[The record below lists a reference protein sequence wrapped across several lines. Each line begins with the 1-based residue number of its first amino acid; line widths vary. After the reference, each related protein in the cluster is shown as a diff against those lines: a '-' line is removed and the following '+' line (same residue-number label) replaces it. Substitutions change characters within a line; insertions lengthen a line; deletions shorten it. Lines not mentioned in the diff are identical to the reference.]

1 MNCLRLIRS
10 NVCVFVRGV
19 RGVNLF
25 SKRLSFFLFL
35 LVFIPT
41 VSFTQITGG
50 GIISTSNGCQVWN
63 LPHAFTGTVFVG
75 DGGGF
80 EVYEWQRSQDPTFLI
95 GPVTTLC
102 PTRNCTD
109 ASSLS
114 GTWYYRRKVF
124 RTDIPGDIFYSNVL
138 KVVMMPTVSI
148 TGSLTLCQNA
158 ASPSLTVTATGGTAP
173 YSVTYSINGAAPVTA
188 TTTTGAGTMTGTLSI
203 TVPTSTAGV
212 FTYSLTSV
220 VDANSL
226 SEGCTNTNVSS
237 SATITV
243 TALPTAT
250 INANTLTACLSGIS
264 PVVTITGSGGTAPYT
279 FIYTINGGPNQTIT
293 STAASADLTVP
304 VSSSG
309 NFIYQL
315 VSVQESST
323 TACINAQTSSLTVVV
338 NPKPVFASIDP
349 LEPTIC
355 YGTSFFNVTLTYSNI
370 PTEYKLDWSS
380 LATSHGFTNVGYT
393 TNNFISGSPLTI
405 AVPTATAQIT
415 TYSGTLT
422 VRNALTGCESDP
434 GTAQFKINP
443 VPILGTITGVSPVCV
458 GSTLSLSNS
467 LGGGTWTIN
476 NANAT
481 IGALTGMVTG
491 SAAGSSVVTYSV
503 TNVQGCSSLTTT
515 SVIINA
521 LPVLGMI
528 TGVSPVCLGS
538 TLNLSNSLTGGIWTI
553 NNANATIG
561 SLTGLLTGS
570 AAGTSVV
577 TYSVTNSDGCSNL
590 TTTTVTIN
598 ALPTVAA
605 ITGLNAVCVGSN
617 ITLANAT
624 GGGVWSLNNANATVN
639 GSGVLTGSTAGTTT
653 VSYAVTDVNNCTTI
667 VTSTKT
673 INALPTVAAITGLNA
688 VCVGSN
694 ITLANAT
701 NGGVWSMNN
710 ANATINGSGVLT
722 GSTAGTTTVSYAVTD
737 VNNCTTIVTSTKTI
751 NALPTV
757 AAITGLNAVC
767 VGSNITLANAT
778 NGGVWSVNNANATI
792 NGSGVLTGSTAGT
805 TTVSYAVTD
814 VNNCTTIVTSTK
826 TINSLPTV
834 AAITG
839 LNAVCVGSNIT
850 LANAT
855 NGGVWSVN
863 NANATINGS
872 GVLTGSTVGTTTVS
886 YAVTNGNNCTNT
898 VTSIK
903 TINALPV
910 ATITPNGSLT
920 FCAGN
925 SVNLTANN
933 AVSYLWSNGATTNTL
948 SNITN
953 SGTFSV
959 TVTDANGC
967 SNTAAP
973 VVVTVH
979 ALPTLNITNPI
990 PICSPG
996 TVNLTAAAI
1005 TTGSSAG
1012 LQYSYWTNATASTAL
1027 TAPSSVGTSG
1037 TYYIRAIETVNNC
1050 SVIRPVTVA
1059 ILPQAA
1065 MLVNTPAAVCA
1076 PNTIDITTAAV
1087 TNGSTA
1093 GLTYT
1098 YFTDALGTVTLN
1110 NANAIAQSGTYYIKG
1125 TPTTGCSTV
1134 VPVQVV
1140 INPPPVLVVNN
1151 PTAVCAPSLIDLTR
1165 NEIIAG
1171 SENNLRF
1178 NYYIDA
1184 ALNAEIGN
1192 PAQINNSGTYYIR
1205 ATSNVTGCRSSLPVS
1220 VTVNPIPSGQ
1230 LQTPPVNFICENG
1243 TLTLTASGATN
1254 YQWLRNG
1261 QTIPGATT
1269 ATYTAATAGTYTVR
1283 FTSAQGCT
1291 RQASE
1296 NIVLEL
1302 LSQPIVDFAV
1312 TNTCVGVSASF
1323 QNRSQTNNAGGINW
1337 LWEFGDGSSS
1347 NQFSTQYAYITPGVY
1362 QVRLT
1367 ASNPNCAV
1375 NASKTMEYI
1384 VRTAARSVRYPDV
1397 ETLRGVAV
1405 TVNARSNIGNQ
1416 YLWSPVVGVN
1426 QPRIASPIITVNE
1439 TTLYTVSIT
1448 SDIGCIT
1455 TDTVLIKIIPG
1466 TDIFMPQGFTPNND
1480 GQNDRLFPILVGMRQ
1495 LSYFKVFNRWGNMI
1509 FSTNSATSAEGWNGV
1524 YLGVAQPI
1532 GAYTWIAE
1540 AVDLQGQVV
1549 RRTGTVMLLR

>member
-624 GGGVWSLNNANATVN
+624 GGGVWSLNNANATV
-639 GSGVLTGSTAGTTT
+639 
-653 VSYAVTDVNNCTTI
+653 
-667 VTSTKT
+667 
-673 INALPTVAAITGLNA
+673 
-688 VCVGSN
+688 
-694 ITLANAT
+694 
-701 NGGVWSMNN
+701 
-710 ANATINGSGVLT
+710 
-722 GSTAGTTTVSYAVTD
+722 
-737 VNNCTTIVTSTKTI
+737 
-751 NALPTV
+751 
-757 AAITGLNAVC
+757 
-767 VGSNITLANAT
+767 
-778 NGGVWSVNNANATI
+778 